1 MLNVHR
7 TSFYIMATKR
17 SKKKEEKVPQPNIR
31 VKLDYKTIITLKD
44 RTKLAFW
51 KERYP
56 KLEVLD

>member
-1 MLNVHR
+1 
-7 TSFYIMATKR
+7 MATKR
-17 SKKKEEKVPQPNIR
+17 TKKKDEKVPQPNIR

-44 RTKLAFW
+44 STKLAFW

>member
-1 MLNVHR
+1 
-7 TSFYIMATKR
+7 MATNR
-17 SKKKEEKVPQPNIR
+17 SKKKVAEKVPEPNIR

-44 RTKLAFW
+44 YSKLDFW